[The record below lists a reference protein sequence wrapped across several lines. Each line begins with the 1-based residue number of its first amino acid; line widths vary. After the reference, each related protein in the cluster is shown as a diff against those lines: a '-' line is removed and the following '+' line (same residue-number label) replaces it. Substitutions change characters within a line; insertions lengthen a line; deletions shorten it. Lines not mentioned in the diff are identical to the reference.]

1 MIRVT
6 LCKNPFEPLTFECA
20 LYGRPKTIAE
30 LFARHPMPEHFPVT
44 CQVNGVY
51 VLRSDDWDTY
61 MPPEGATIQFR
72 AHAVTAG
79 GGGGGKKNPLATI
92 LMLVV
97 VAAVTYGAG
106 ALLAPAAAG
115 AAAGTGSILGT
126 VGITGTAA
134 QVLVG
139 VGSSLLLAGAS
150 YLINLALP
158 PSFPK
163 PPSTPDPAY
172 DIISRSNQA
181 RLGAPQEV
189 RFGRTEAYPSL
200 CAAPFSEFSD
210 SFVDGTLD
218 DGDVGDSTL
227 FEIYNVGWGYYDI
240 ESYKLVN
247 QELGIFPEIVV
258 NKFEPGERVN
268 SFPSSIVSVA
278 AVNNV
283 ELKFALGGSQRGG
296 IAQVSTLFDGGED
309 TNEVQR
315 LTIEKYEVGGTL
327 TLSFLGQET
336 EPLAYPAS
344 AEEVQA
350 ALVALAAIG
359 TNASGSDN
367 VLCTGGPLGSLP
379 IDIEFVNDLSFRPVS
394 SLVVDADDLTES
406 AAVFGNW
413 GTVTH
418 GGFDQI
424 TAVGVEDNMAYLEVD
439 GTPFGVED
447 SLIGSVLVFLDREVD
462 KFSPESYQHAR
473 ASAMTT
479 AASIASNTAN
489 RIYWE
494 IPDGPST
501 LKREATGEVKLPR
514 LKYPLDPD
522 TVVMGSFKNLDRK
535 SINGLSFF
543 EVAELRNWQ
552 GPFKINP
559 DDSSDVINQIG
570 VDIALPQGRY
580 FNNDNGNPIDIG
592 LGWRIEY
599 QELDASGV
607 GQGPWKPL
615 VSDSRYIRIPKVG
628 GHTFFAAYTPPAN
641 VHLGGFSTSPT
652 RFSVTGDVPDG
663 RYQVRIANCFRTNM
677 LYNATTTD
685 IEAWAIPGGYL
696 PSVDNAIGNG
706 YNFSDLENGSGVFG
720 KSYWSGL
727 RGYGTRR
734 SLSWEDRTIIT
745 VRAVATESVN
755 ANTLSQF
762 AVLATRKLQ
771 DYVGPRDES
780 GIVTDG
786 VLPLD
791 ALTTFVLAGVG
802 TVEPSTS
809 QATPFSLRTSQI
821 VGPGIGNMF
830 EVGHYVRLSGFVDDG
845 PDLHSQNNGEWPV
858 LSKTLNAVTV
868 RGSLTS
874 TPENVAQVAGSR
886 KIVAQAPTIISGV
899 EVTGAHTIAGTGIGL
914 LPAFST
920 IGNRVTLSGFADP
933 ANRVKTTIVGVA
945 DDELTVEATLV
956 IEGPSADTKAHSVPP
971 YGLVGEILDHAVA
984 VLSDADT
991 VGGIDP
997 LAINTV
1003 EFDNVSVVVTE
1014 DGRDR
1019 ITTLEATGLGTA
1031 AETHFVTNL
1040 GRESLLGERVYLGG
1054 FSEKANQ
1061 DSAIITAYD
1070 ADSLTVAL
1078 APQTSNDPEPTRSS
1092 FVSET
1097 GAAGKKVLFGAR
1109 PIFRSGDTEIYFYAD
1124 QGATSAA
1131 TGGGTVVYAFPNEWT
1146 GLVPSRRI
1154 SSAAYDAATDNNY
1167 GGGADASRVN
1177 LEELAAR
1184 ERTWDARDR
1193 YKANGIDWKTAPIKD
1208 RYDAVWSERKLIH
1221 DYFTEMFRAGRARPL
1236 YPAGKLTAIRD
1247 EPRAVADGMYGS
1259 RNIVTG
1265 SLSYANTY
1273 PTEDTADYVLAQ
1285 FFNEDFWDFDEV
1297 VATDIPYS
1305 LAQELTLRAAT
1316 SGEFYLTYNDER
1328 TAAIAYNASAA
1339 TVQAALEALGTTVV
1353 TAGSLVCTGGPLGT
1367 ATITITYA
1375 EDLLGTNVPLLEV
1388 DQWTLLGG
1396 RARIVYDIN
1405 PAWPGTA
1412 PARLVMPGVVQRQQA
1427 WREAMY
1433 ELYSAKYRRLL
1444 VTFKTDVEGYIPSF
1458 LSRVILNDESIGRGQ
1473 SGIIVGAE
1481 PPEAPTSIFC
1491 SENLNWGEGTHV
1503 IQLRDKMG
1511 QPVPEGL
1518 AEVIPGTYMNEAVLA
1533 DGAAFDPE
1541 LLGIWTDHQSTR
1553 EATFFSFGPVN
1564 NHAID
1569 LLVTGIRPMSREEV
1583 GIEGYYYDIRPYAI
1597 DGDLEYMPPDEQDIL
1612 DARMIGRTIEGLS
1625 AIYHVG
1631 RPSPRGNQGE
1641 PYIVATWKPAP
1652 WARRYLVEVSD
1663 VEDGPWRKVESTTTT
1678 YSKTSDINPAYVETK
1693 VAEGFTCG
1701 AVLSNIVTI
1710 IVRNAGTEPTPF
1722 TAGQYDGLW
1731 LVFTSGSYA
1740 GQRFKIAQTYAQA
1753 IYLSEVLDPEP
1764 VAATDTYDIVEQS
1777 YPYMYLRVRGFNGVY
1792 GPPTTVAVP
1801 VGGIPEGG
1809 GVSMPFTGLPPRGTQ
1824 VVTIPPNLDT
1834 GDPGEAIVTETW
1846 RFDWYGNLIMSGR
1859 LVDGDHVLRSLH
1871 IGTQP
1876 RYDGEDLSVAWLP
1889 EEPRITDGVTALL
1902 LFLDDSCIQLVTSSP
1917 GESEFTLTG
1926 KKIQLGFARDPSSH
1940 LHFIMVGKSD
1950 YSDTLAGIRVGEP
1963 CSFTPSTS
1971 TATLPFTPARP
1982 EEVLLFLNGD
1992 YLAPVA
1998 SGPVAGQYSLSG
2010 TTITIGSYVLEATDV
2025 LLALGLAD
2033 DGTTEAYRFH
2043 CSPFEGN
2050 MIPWLP
2056 LFTAQTAIAQGGTMR
2071 WNEPGFGNF
2080 TFREDVEPPVTM
2092 VRWSDPAPVEG
2103 SVRYA
2108 ILIRAKVT

>member
-1 MIRVT
+1 MIRVA
-6 LCKNPFEPLTFECA
+6 LCKNPFEPFAIENA

-30 LFARHPMPEHFPVT
+30 LFHAHPMPEHFPVT

-51 VLRSDDWDTY
+51 ILRSDDWDTY
-61 MPPEGATIQFR
+61 LPPDGATIQFR

-97 VAAVTYGAG
+97 VAAVTWGAG
-106 ALLAPAAAG
+106 ALLAPAAGGGASIGAG
-115 AAAGTGSILGT
+115 LFGSQL
-126 VGITGTAA
+126 AA
-134 QVLVG
+134 QVVVG
-139 VGSSLLLAGAS
+139 LGSSLLLAGAS

-163 PPSTPDPAY
+163 PPATPDPAY

-200 CAAPFSEFSD
+200 CATPFSEFSD

-227 FEIYNVGWGYYDI
+227 FEIYNLGWGYYDI
-240 ESYKLVN
+240 ESYRLVN

-278 AVNNV
+278 AVSNV

-296 IAQVSTLFDGGED
+296 IAQVSTLFDGGDD
-309 TNEVQR
+309 TNEVQQ
-315 LTIEKYEVGGTL
+315 LTIEKYEEGGTFL
-327 TLSFLGQET
+327 LSFLGQEVSPIT
-336 EPLAYPAS
+336 YPAT

-350 ALVALAAIG
+350 ALVLLPAIG
-359 TNASGSDN
+359 SNSSGTNN
-367 VLCTGGPLGSLP
+367 ILCTGGPLGSLP
-379 IDIEFVNDLSFRPVS
+379 INIEFVNDLSFRSVS
-394 SLVVDADDLTES
+394 SIVVNAGGLTES
-406 AAVFGNW
+406 DAVFGNW

-424 TAVGVEDNMAYLEVD
+424 TAVGLEDNMAYLEVD
-439 GTPFGVED
+439 GTPFGLED
-447 SLIGSVLVFLDREVD
+447 SLIGSVLVFID
-462 KFSPESYQHAR
+462 KEADGYNPESYQHPR
-473 ASAMTT
+473 ASALTT

-494 IPDGPST
+494 IPEGPST

-522 TVVMGSFKNLDRK
+522 TEVMGTLKNLDRK
-535 SINGLSFF
+535 AAAGLCFF

-559 DDSSDVINQIG
+559 DNSSDLINQIG
-570 VDIALPQGRY
+570 VDIAMPQGRY
-580 FNNDNGNPIDIG
+580 FNNDNNSPIDIG
-592 LGWRIEY
+592 FGWRIEY
-599 QELDASGV
+599 QELDDDGV
-607 GQGPWKPL
+607 GEGPWRPL
-615 VSDSRYIRIPKVG
+615 VSDPRYIRIPESG
-628 GHTFFAAYTPPAN
+628 DGNTFLAAYTPPAN

-652 RFSVTGDVPDG
+652 RFSVRGDVADG
-663 RYQVRIANCFRTNM
+663 RYQARIANCFRTNM

-685 IEAWAIPGGYL
+685 VEAWTIPGGYL
-696 PSVDNAIGNG
+696 PGVDNAIGNG
-706 YNFSDLENGSGVFG
+706 FTFSDLENGSGVFG

-755 ANTLSQF
+755 ANTLTQF

-771 DYVGPRDES
+771 DYIGPRDES
-780 GIVTDG
+780 GVVVEGT
-786 VLPLD
+786 LPLD
-791 ALTTFVLAGVG
+791 ALTTFVLTGVG
-802 TVEPSTS
+802 TIEPSTS
-809 QATPFSLRTSQI
+809 RSTAFSLRTSQI

-830 EVGHYVRLSGFVDDG
+830 EIGHYVRLSGFVDDG
-845 PDLHSQNNGEWPV
+845 PLLHSQNNGEWAV
-858 LSKTLNAVTV
+858 LSKTLNSVTV

-874 TPENVAQVAGSR
+874 TPEDVAQVAGSR
-886 KIVAQAPTIISGV
+886 KIVAQAPTILSGV
-899 EVTGAHTIAGTGIGL
+899 EVTVDGKIGGVGIGL
-914 LPAFST
+914 LPAFSA
-920 IGNRVTLSGFADP
+920 IGNRVTLSGFSDL
-933 ANRVKTTIVGVA
+933 ANRVKTTITAVA
-945 DDELTVEATLV
+945 NDELTVEAPLV
-956 IEGPSADTKAHSVPP
+956 EEAATADTKAHSVPP
-971 YGLVGEILDHAVA
+971 HGLVGEIFDHAA
-984 VLSDADT
+984 ATLSGAAS
-991 VGGIDP
+991 VGGVDA
-997 LAINTV
+997 LALNTV

-1019 ITTLEATGLGTA
+1019 VTTLEATGLGTA
-1031 AETHFVTNL
+1031 AVAHFVTGL
-1040 GRESLLGERVYLGG
+1040 GRSTLLGERVYLGG
-1054 FSEKANQ
+1054 FSEKQNQ
-1061 DSAIITAYD
+1061 DSAIITDYD

-1078 APQTSNDPEPTRSS
+1078 APQTEADPEPTRSS
-1092 FVSET
+1092 FVAET

-1131 TGGGTVVYAFPNEWT
+1131 TGGGTVAYEFTNEWT

-1167 GGGADASRVN
+1167 GGGADAARVN

-1184 ERTWDARDR
+1184 EVTWDARDR
-1193 YKANGIDWKTAPIKD
+1193 YKSNGIDWKTAPIKD

-1221 DYFTEMFRAGRARPL
+1221 DYFTEMFRGGRARPM
-1236 YPAGKLTAIRD
+1236 YPAGRLTAIRD
-1247 EPRAVADGMYGS
+1247 EPRAIADGMYGS

-1285 FFNEDFWDFDEV
+1285 FFNEEFWDFDEV
-1297 VATDIPYS
+1297 VATTIPYS
-1305 LAQELTLRAAT
+1305 LSQELTLSGGT
-1316 SGEFYLTYNDER
+1316 SGQFFAEYNDEETGPIDFDA
-1328 TAAIAYNASAA
+1328 TAAEVQSAF
-1339 TVQAALEALGTTVV
+1339 EALPGV
-1353 TAGSLVCTGGPLGT
+1353 TLGSLLCTGGPLGT
-1367 ATITITYA
+1367 AAITITY
-1375 EDLLGTNVPLLEV
+1375 EEGLLGTNVPLIKIN
-1388 DQWTLLGG
+1388 QGTLFGG
-1396 RARIVYDIN
+1396 KARITYDIN

-1433 ELYSAKYRRLL
+1433 ELYSSKYRRLL

-1458 LSRVILNDESIGRGQ
+1458 LSRIVLNDESIGRGQ

-1481 PPEAPTSIFC
+1481 PSHAPTSIFC

-1511 QPVPEGL
+1511 RPVPEGL

-1533 DGAAFDPE
+1533 NDAAFDPE
-1541 LLGIWTDHQSTR
+1541 LLGVWTDHQSTR

-1583 GIEGYYYDIRPYAI
+1583 GIEGYYYDERPYTI
-1597 DGDLEYMPPDEQDIL
+1597 DGDLDYVPPDEQDIL
-1612 DARMIGRTIEGLS
+1612 DARMIGRTIEGL
-1625 AIYHVG
+1625 AAVYHTG

-1652 WARRYLVEVSD
+1652 WARRYLVEVADSA
-1663 VEDGPWRKVESTTTT
+1663 DGPWRKIESTTTT
-1678 YSKTSDINPAYVETK
+1678 YSKTSDVNPASEETA

-1710 IVRNAGTEPTPF
+1710 IARNAGTQPTPF

-1731 LVFTSGSYA
+1731 LVFTSGTYT

-1764 VAATDTYDIVEQS
+1764 IAATDTYDIMERA
-1777 YPYMYLRVRGFNGVY
+1777 YPVIYLGVRGFNSVY
-1792 GPPTTVAVP
+1792 GPRSVVGVP
-1801 VGGIPEGG
+1801 IGYV
-1809 GVSMPFTGLPPRGTQ
+1809 VSLPFTGLPPRGTQ
-1824 VVTIPPNLDT
+1824 VVTTPPNLET
-1834 GDPGEAIVTETW
+1834 GDPGQAIITETW

-1859 LVDGDHVLRSLH
+1859 LVDGDHPLRKLY
-1871 IGTQP
+1871 IGSQP
-1876 RYDGEDLSVAWLP
+1876 RYDGTDFTVAWLP
-1889 EEPRITDGVTALL
+1889 LPPRVTSAGVVSIL
-1902 LFLDDSCIQLVTSSP
+1902 LFLDDSRLIRVDSAPSE
-1917 GESEFTLTG
+1917 GEFMVDGTQIT
-1926 KKIQLGFARDPSSH
+1926 LGFTRAATSH
-1940 LHFIMVGKSD
+1940 LHYIMVAED
-1950 YSDTLAGIRVGEP
+1950 YSGTLDGIHVATP
-1963 CSFTPSTS
+1963 CTFTPGGS

-1982 EEVLLFLNGD
+1982 EELLLFLNGD
-1992 YLAPVA
+1992 YLAPVD
-1998 SGPVAGQYSLSG
+1998 SGAVAGQYSLSG
-2010 TTITIGSYVLEATDV
+2010 STITVGAYTLEVTDDLV
-2025 LLALGLAD
+2025 ALGLASD
-2033 DGTTEAYRFH
+2033 ATTEAYRFH
-2043 CSPFEGN
+2043 CAPFEGN

-2056 LFTAQTAIAQGGTMR
+2056 LFPQLTSIAQGGTMR

-2080 TFREDVEPPVTM
+2080 TFREDVEPPLTL
-2092 VRWSDPAPVEG
+2092 VRWSDPQPEEG